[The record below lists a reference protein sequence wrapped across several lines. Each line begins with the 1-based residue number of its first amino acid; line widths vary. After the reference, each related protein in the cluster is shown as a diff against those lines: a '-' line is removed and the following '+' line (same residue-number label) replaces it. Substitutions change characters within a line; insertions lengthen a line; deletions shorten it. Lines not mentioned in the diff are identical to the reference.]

1 MTSTLWLKVFLGGRV
16 AVETDGAVIDEA
28 QLGGRQGRLLFAYLV
43 AERGRPVPRDE
54 LAEALWGETPPATRD
69 KALTVIASKLRGAL
83 ADAGLDGRELL
94 TAAFGCYRLDL
105 PEGTWVDLF
114 AAASSAQDAEEA
126 LAAGELDQARAA
138 AESAESLARRPFL
151 PGEDGTWVE
160 QKRRD
165 LADIRERALSVL
177 ADACLRSGAAR
188 EATKWA
194 EDLIVLSPFR
204 EAGYRRLMEAHV
216 VAGNRA
222 EALRVYEQ
230 CRQLLAEELGA
241 YPSPETDS
249 IYRALLEAPQT
260 SVRTTPVA
268 EPIVEAGESELSRA
282 QTEAPPLRANQV
294 VARRSRKRRAVL
306 LSALTGV
313 IATAVVVPLV
323 VFGQGSGGRSA
334 VSAAGDSLA
343 VVDARSGRLVAA
355 TGIGATPTAVAAGE
369 GAYWATNADRHTV
382 SRIDPATTAVVDTIP
397 VGNGPSGIETG
408 AGAVWVVNS
417 LDGTLSRIDPGTNTV
432 VQTITVGGGPR
443 GIVYA
448 AGSVWVA
455 NTGDE
460 TITRIDP
467 ESGRPTR
474 PLQIAAT
481 ELAFGAGTL
490 WASQRAA
497 GQVVRID
504 PTTGKQVSAPIH
516 VGNGPTGI
524 TFGHGAAW
532 VANSLDGTVSRID
545 PETNS
550 VTATVLTGNGPD
562 AMAVDPRGVW
572 VSNQFDGNVVR
583 IDPDRNQVAQRVSV
597 GSRVS
602 GLAMSGDAVL
612 VAVPHSGAGH
622 RGGTLVLRTNGPTKE
637 GTDSIDFI
645 DYALSNYTY
654 VSPLLRMTGDGL
666 TAFNQVS
673 GLAGTQPVP
682 DLATSLPEPT
692 DGGRTYTFQLRP
704 GIRYSNG
711 RPVQATDFRST
722 FERFYALGAPVPD
735 YDGIVG
741 GAQCRKHPKRCDLSR
756 GIVADDRARTV
767 TFHLTRPDTNFLYKL
782 ASSFAYVLP
791 GDTPRRPAG
800 THPLPA
806 TGPYMIA
813 TYRPRR
819 LLRFVRNPFF
829 HEWSRAAQPDGYP
842 DRIDIRIA
850 GTPDEAIRDVVDGK
864 ADVVRLSEPWTPSQ
878 LSRLELQHASQ
889 LHSDPRW
896 NLQALFLNTR
906 VPPFDSLDARRA
918 INLAVDRA
926 AATSAWGGRKVA
938 EPTCQLLPPN
948 FPSYRPYC
956 PYTAGS
962 TKSGKWT
969 APDLAKARAL
979 VARSGTRGMKVTV
992 WAWSQAKGFNQVAVK
1007 VLRSLGYRVAVKPVV
1022 GDRFWGDVGDSR
1034 NRAQIAF
1041 TGWGFG
1047 YPDPGAFLV
1056 PSFSCAAFL
1065 PGDRD
1070 NLNPSAFCDP
1080 GIDRQMRR
1088 AQAEQL
1094 SDPAG
1099 SRARWQ
1105 RVDREITDAA
1115 PWVPLMVTKDV
1126 NFLSKRVGNYQY
1138 SPQNGM
1144 LIDQLWVR

>member
-1 MTSTLWLKVFLGGRV
+1 LRLKVFLTGRV
-16 AVETDGAVIDEA
+16 AAEGNGRVLDEA
-28 QLGGRQGRLLFAYLV
+28 RFPGRQGRLLFVYLV
-43 AERGRPVPRDE
+43 AARSRPVPRDE
-54 LAEALWGETPPATRD
+54 LADALWGDSPPATWD
-69 KALTVIASKLRGAL
+69 KALTVIASKLRRL
-83 ADAGLDGRELL
+83 VAGDGITL
-94 TAAFGCYRLDL
+94 TNAFGCYRLDL

-114 AAASSAQDAEEA
+114 AAASGAQEAEEA
-126 LAAGELDQARAA
+126 LAAGEFDEARAA
-138 AESAESLARRPFL
+138 AESAQSLARRPFL

-160 QKRRD
+160 RKRRD

-177 ADACLRSGAAR
+177 ADACLRSGAER
-188 EATKWA
+188 EAAKWA
-194 EDLIVLSPFR
+194 EELIALSPFR

-260 SVRTTPVA
+260 SVRSRPVA
-268 EPIVEAGESELSRA
+268 EPRVETGESELSRV
-282 QTEAPPLRANQV
+282 QTEALPLRAEQV
-294 VARRSRKRRAVL
+294 VERRSRKRRAVL
-306 LSALTGV
+306 LSALAGV
-313 IATAVVVPLV
+313 IATAVVVRLV
-323 VFGQGSGGRSA
+323 GFGQGGSGGRSA
-334 VSAAGDSLA
+334 VPAAGDSLG
-343 VVDARSGRLVAA
+343 VVDARSGRLVARI
-355 TGIGATPTAVAAGE
+355 GVGATPAAVAAGE
-369 GAYWATNADRHTV
+369 GAYWVTNADGHSV
-382 SRIDPATTAVVDTIP
+382 SRIDPGTTAVVDTIP
-397 VGNGPSGIETG
+397 VGNGPSGIATG

-417 LDGTLSRIDPGTNTV
+417 LDGTVSRIDPGTNTV
-432 VQTITVGGGPR
+432 VQKIDVGGGPL

-448 AGSVWVA
+448 AGSIWIA
-455 NTGDE
+455 NTGDG

-467 ESGRPTR
+467 ESGRPTKT
-474 PLQIAAT
+474 LQVAAT
-481 ELAFGAGTL
+481 ELAVGAGTL
-490 WASQRAA
+490 WASERAA

-504 PTTGKQVSAPIH
+504 PKTGKQVFAPIH

-524 TFGHGAAW
+524 GFGHGAAW

-562 AMAVDPRGVW
+562 AVTVGPHGIW
-572 VSNQFDGNVVR
+572 VSNEFDGKVVR
-583 IDPDRNQVAQRVSV
+583 IDPGRNQVAQRVGV
-597 GSRVS
+597 GSRPS
-602 GLAMSGDAVL
+602 GLAMSGGAVL
-612 VAVPHSGAGH
+612 VVVRHTGAGH
-622 RGGTLVLRTNGPTKE
+622 RGGTLVLRANRDKGE
-637 GTDSIDFI
+637 VVDSIDS
-645 DYALSNYTY
+645 AVSLYTY

-704 GIRYSNG
+704 GVRYSNG

-722 FERFYALGAPVPD
+722 FERFYALGSPLTD

-741 GAQCRKHPKRCDLSR
+741 GAQCRKHPRGCDLSR
-756 GIVADDRARTV
+756 GIVADDAAHTV
-767 TFHLTRPDTNFLYKL
+767 TFHLIGPDPDFLYKL
-782 ASSFAYVLP
+782 AQPPVYVLP
-791 GDTPRRPAG
+791 GGTPRRPAG

-819 LLRFVRNPFF
+819 LLRLVRNPFF

-850 GTPDEAIRDVVDGK
+850 GTADEAIRDVVDGK
-864 ADVVRLSEPWTPSQ
+864 GDVVWLAQPWTPLQ
-878 LSRLELQHASQ
+878 LSSVQVRYASQ
-889 LHSDPRW
+889 IHSDPRW

-906 VPPFDSLDARRA
+906 VPPFNRLDARKA

-926 AATSAWGGRKVA
+926 AATSAWGGPNVA

-948 FPSYRPYC
+948 FPSYRRYC

-962 TKSGKWT
+962 TKSGNWT
-969 APDLAKARAL
+969 APDLAKAKAL

-1022 GDRFWGDVGDSR
+1022 GDRYWGAVGDSR
-1034 NRAQIAF
+1034 NRAQIGF
-1041 TGWGFG
+1041 TGWALG
-1047 YPDPGAFLV
+1047 YPDPGAFLASV
-1056 PSFSCAAFL
+1056 FSCAAFL
-1065 PGDRD
+1065 PGNPD
-1070 NLNPSAFCDP
+1070 NLNPSAFCHP

-1094 SDPAG
+1094 SDPTG

-1138 SPQNGM
+1138 SPANGM

>member
-1 MTSTLWLKVFLGGRV
+1 MGRV
-16 AVETDGAVIDEA
+16 AAEANGRVLDEA
-28 QLGGRQGRLLFAYLV
+28 RFPGRQGRLLFAYLV
-43 AERGRPVPRDE
+43 AAGSRPVPRDE
-54 LAEALWGETPPATRD
+54 LADAIWGESPPATWE
-69 KALTVIASKLRGAL
+69 KALTVIASKLRGLL
-83 ADAGLDGRELL
+83 AEDGITL
-94 TAAFGCYRLDL
+94 TNAFGCYRLDL

-114 AAASSAQDAEEA
+114 AATDDAREAEDA
-126 LAAGELDQARAA
+126 LAAGNLERARAA
-138 AESAESLARRPFL
+138 ATSAESLSRQPFL

-188 EATKWA
+188 EAAKWA
-194 EDLIVLSPFR
+194 EELIALSPFR

-216 VAGNRA
+216 EAGNRA

-260 SVRTTPVA
+260 SVRTAPVA
-268 EPIVEAGESELSRA
+268 EPTVEPGTSELSRV
-282 QTEAPPLRANQV
+282 QTEAPPRRAEQV
-294 VARRSRKRRAVL
+294 VERRSRRRRAAL
-306 LSALTGV
+306 LSALAGV
-313 IATAVVVPLV
+313 VAAAVVVPLA
-323 VFGQGSGGRSA
+323 VFAGGSGGRAA
-334 VSAAGDSLA
+334 VPAAGDSLG
-343 VVDARSGRLVAA
+343 VFDARSGRLVAH
-355 TGIGATPTAVAAGE
+355 IGVGARPTAVAAGE
-369 GAYWATNADRHTV
+369 GAYWITNADRHTV
-382 SRIDPATTAVVDTIP
+382 SRIDSGTNAVVDTIP
-397 VGNGPSGIETG
+397 VGDGPSGIATG

-417 LDGTLSRIDPGTNTV
+417 LDGMVSRIDPGTNSV
-432 VQTITVGGGPR
+432 VQKIPVGGGPR

-448 AGSVWVA
+448 AGSIWVA
-455 NTGDE
+455 NTGDG

-467 ESGRPTR
+467 ESGRPTK
-474 PLQIAAT
+474 PLQVAAT

-490 WASQRAA
+490 WASQRAE

-504 PTTGKQVSAPIH
+504 PTTGKQVFAPIH

-545 PETNS
+545 PDTNS

-562 AMAVDPRGVW
+562 AVAVDPRGIW
-572 VSNQFDGNVVR
+572 VSNQFDGNAVR
-583 IDPDRNQVAQRVSV
+583 IDPGRNQVAQRVSV

-622 RGGTLVLRTNGPTKE
+622 RGGTLVLRTNGPRKNGE
-637 GTDSIDFI
+637 AIDSIDS
-645 DYALSNYTY
+645 AVSMYTY
-654 VSPLLRMTGDGL
+654 VSPLLQMTGDGL

-682 DLATSLPEPT
+682 DLATSLPAPT

-722 FERFYALGAPVPD
+722 FERFYALGSPVTD

-756 GIVADDRARTV
+756 GIVADDRAHTV
-767 TFHLTRPDTNFLYKL
+767 TFHLTRPDPNFVYKL
-782 ASSFAYVLP
+782 ASPFAYVLP
-791 GDTPRRPAG
+791 GGTPRRPAG

-813 TYRPRR
+813 TYKPGR
-819 LLRFVRNPFF
+819 LLRFIRNPFF
-829 HEWSRAAQPDGYP
+829 REWSRAAQPDGYP

-850 GTPDEAIRDVVDGK
+850 GTADEAIRDVVDGK
-864 ADVVRLSEPWTPSQ
+864 ADVVRLAEPWTPSQ

-889 LHSDPRW
+889 IHSDPRW

-906 VPPFDSLDARRA
+906 VPPFNRLDVRKA

-926 AATSAWGGRKVA
+926 AATSAWGGPNVA

-962 TKSGKWT
+962 TKSGNWT
-969 APDLAKARAL
+969 APDLARAKAL
-979 VARSGTRGMKVTV
+979 VSRSGTRGMKVTV

-1022 GDRFWGDVGDSR
+1022 GDRYWGAVGDSR
-1034 NRAQIAF
+1034 NRAQIGF
-1041 TGWGFG
+1041 TGWALGS
-1047 YPDPGAFLV
+1047 PDPGAFLAQ
-1056 PSFSCAAFL
+1056 SFSCAAFL
-1065 PGDRD
+1065 PGDPD

-1094 SDPAG
+1094 SDPTG

-1138 SPQNGM
+1138 SPENGM